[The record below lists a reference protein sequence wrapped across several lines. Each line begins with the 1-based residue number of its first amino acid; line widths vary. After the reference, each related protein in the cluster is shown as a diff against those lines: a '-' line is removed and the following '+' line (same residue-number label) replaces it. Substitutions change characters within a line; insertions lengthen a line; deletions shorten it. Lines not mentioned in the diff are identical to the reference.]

1 MMLDAQKHLSL
12 FPCLMI
18 MRAQPQSMI
27 CFQILIISD
36 SCVEVLLEH
45 QNAEDFR
52 AVSFSRMSGRM
63 ALDAIFKQKCKQE
76 IDKELYVFLAN
87 QQDRYLENPCL
98 LNLRS
103 LIEHFPQILL
113 IMHGCPKD
121 CTTACANIPE
131 QHLFTLGI

>member
-1 MMLDAQKHLSL
+1 MLDAQKHLSL

-27 CFQILIISD
+27 CFQIIIISD
-36 SCVEVLLEH
+36 LCVEVLLEH

-76 IDKELYVFLAN
+76 IDKELYVLLAN

-121 CTTACANIPE
+121 CTTPCTKIAE
-131 QHLFTLGI
+131 QDLQTLGI

>member
-1 MMLDAQKHLSL
+1 MLDAQKHLSL

-45 QNAEDFR
+45 QNAEDFGT
-52 AVSFSRMSGRM
+52 ASFSRMSGRM

-87 QQDRYLENPCL
+87 QQDRYLENPC
-98 LNLRS
+98 
-103 LIEHFPQILL
+103 
-113 IMHGCPKD
+113 
-121 CTTACANIPE
+121 
-131 QHLFTLGI
+131 